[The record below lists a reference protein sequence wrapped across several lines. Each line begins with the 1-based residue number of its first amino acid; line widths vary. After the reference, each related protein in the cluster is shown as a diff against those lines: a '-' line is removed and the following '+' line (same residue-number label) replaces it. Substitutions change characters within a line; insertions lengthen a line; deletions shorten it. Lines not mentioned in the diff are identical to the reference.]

1 MHVSPRI
8 ATVVTAVGIAV
19 AAGSVTGAA
28 AGAAPVTSA
37 AAASSSPWRQ
47 TDYNAALSRSNLTE
61 ETLTAATAGKIRYL
75 RSVTA
80 PPVPPGTGC
89 FSDSPGQDMVAPLL
103 TGGDLYAVT
112 TGRITKYDAATG
124 ALIWRRNPDS
134 SFSHVYPSLA
144 VAGGLVIVG
153 ELDCGSQSSPEGTI
167 RAFNATTGAPVWS
180 KPMPRLGALQRL
192 VVSNGLVVAAGA
204 SEQSGLVITVRKL
217 TTGANVWTQSNLCI
231 LGGLMV
237 VKQVVITPSCTTT
250 DNIVGRNL
258 TTGAVVWT
266 RTGDWVLQRGDS
278 DTAAGHHVF
287 AINPSGTVVSLAPLT
302 GKTQFPLAGAA
313 SVLAVDGSQ
322 AYGACGSLN
331 NDVCAYN
338 TGTGRL
344 RWQAKSFE
352 ATEPV
357 LAAEAGGVLYVDQGA
372 ALDTATGQ
380 VLTTLWGGGPPPA
393 SALAVGDG
401 RVAAV
406 TGPRVVDL
414 YGLPGS

>member
-8 ATVVTAVGIAV
+8 GAVVTTVGIVV

-37 AAASSSPWRQ
+37 AVASSSPWRQ
-47 TDYNAALSRSNLTE
+47 TDYNAALSRANLTE
-61 ETLTAATAGKIRYL
+61 QTLTAATVGKMRYL

-80 PPVPPGTGC
+80 PPVPPGAGC

-124 ALIWRRNPDS
+124 ALIWRRNPDP
-134 SFSHVYPSLA
+134 SFSHVYQSLA

-153 ELDCGSQSSPEGTI
+153 ELDCGSASSPEGTI
-167 RAFNATTGAPVWS
+167 RAFNATTGAPVWT
-180 KPMPRLGALQRL
+180 KPMPRLGALQQL

-217 TTGANVWTQSNLCI
+217 ATGANVWTRSNLCI
-231 LGGLMV
+231 LGQLMV

-250 DNIVGRNL
+250 DNVVGRNL

-266 RTGDWVLQRGDS
+266 RAGDWVLQRGDS
-278 DTAAGHHVF
+278 DTTAGRHVF

-302 GKTQFPLAGAA
+302 GKTQYSLAGAV

-372 ALDTATGQ
+372 ALDTTTGQ
-380 VLTTLWGGGPPPA
+380 VLTTLWGGGPPSA
-393 SALAVGDG
+393 TALAVGDG

-406 TGPRVVDL
+406 TDPRVVGL